1 MGGEVRMVV
10 PRQERPKKYR
20 VDRRD
25 LAIGERYELGTTKNP
40 REARRIAKRNLAR
53 HPSYYDVMPAA
64 QREMSLREKESNLK
78 PIKKKPKPRQQQ
90 SSVPPNWQGTPW

>member
-1 MGGEVRMVV
+1 MVV
-10 PRQERPKKYR
+10 PKQERPKRYR

-40 REARRIAKRNLAR
+40 KEARRIAKRNLAQ

-64 QREMSLREKESNLK
+64 KREMSLREKEAKLK
-78 PIKKKPKPRQQQ
+78 PIQKKKPKPKQQ